1 MQTVKDACAH
11 RTSFSV
17 EDILDPRKFTRR
29 RPDQDAALEM
39 AELQT
44 PKENQEPKA
53 CMVHASSDDSS
64 SPDEEEDQDPK
75 NTKIKTKSRRNR
87 TAFTL
92 EQLEILEHSFQR
104 CHYLS
109 VLDRHNIATHLH
121 LSETQVKI
129 WFQNRRTKWKKE
141 RQHGKEGEDEY
152 SAFMPNSST
161 FHPSTFYSSVP
172 YNTPYRQQRTAVH
185 VFAPSPLVTYSYY

>member
-1 MQTVKDACAH
+1 AKMQTVKDACAH

-29 RPDQDAALEM
+29 
-39 AELQT
+39 
-44 PKENQEPKA
+44 
-53 CMVHASSDDSS
+53 S

-92 EQLEILEHSFQR
+92 EQLQILEHSFQR

-161 FHPSTFYSSVP
+161 FHPSTFYKADYHHRDHHVHTRYCYVTQKATKSVEEV
-172 YNTPYRQQRTAVH
+172 Y
-185 VFAPSPLVTYSYY
+185 